1 MAEFNNKNTNK
12 KPYAKSGSN
21 DNRRGSYD
29 KKPNYSG
36 DKNVKEFKKNYSDSD
51 KDYKKPYAGKK
62 PVQQKPATP
71 APVRRP
77 RGVEAPDFAGEVIE
91 YKMSAAG
98 LEELKKAKRYMPNEK
113 KKLSVVL
120 RRLKSCTD
128 YAIVACAELKKFPSN
143 ACLPQRCRT

>member
-62 PVQQKPATP
+62 PVHQKPAAP

-91 YKMSAAG
+91 YKMSAAMADTILKADKSKRPPQEVLCEYVNTQCG
-98 LEELKKAKRYMPNEK
+98 LKGYCVRVSY
-113 KKLSVVL
+113 
-120 RRLKSCTD
+120 
-128 YAIVACAELKKFPSN
+128 F
-143 ACLPQRCRT
+143 

>member
-62 PVQQKPATP
+62 PVQQKPAAP

-91 YKMSAAG
+91 YKMSAAMADTILKADKSKRPPQEVLCEYVNTQCG
-98 LEELKKAKRYMPNEK
+98 LKGYCVRVSY
-113 KKLSVVL
+113 
-120 RRLKSCTD
+120 
-128 YAIVACAELKKFPSN
+128 F
-143 ACLPQRCRT
+143 

>member
-91 YKMSAAG
+91 YKMGAAMADTILKADKSKRPPQEVLCEYVNTQCG
-98 LEELKKAKRYMPNEK
+98 LKGYCVRVSY
-113 KKLSVVL
+113 
-120 RRLKSCTD
+120 
-128 YAIVACAELKKFPSN
+128 F
-143 ACLPQRCRT
+143 